1 MTDRILICYG
11 TRPEYLKVLPLIR
24 KFKKKNYKLLYV
36 QQHQQ
41 LLKNNKFDY
50 KLKINSENKNRL
62 NSIFEHIFKKFNF
75 SRFKYVLVQGDTAS
89 ALGCAIAA
97 FNFNIKIIHLEAG
110 LRTYD
115 KNNPY
120 PEETYRQLIS
130 RIADIHLCPTQL
142 SKNNLIKENIRK
154 NVFVVGNTALDN
166 LVKFKKKT
174 TYSNTVLITLH
185 RREKLSEMKQW
196 FIALNKIAKK
206 NSSLKFIFPLH
217 ANPQIQKL
225 KKFLSNIKVTSFL
238 THEKMLKLMVKSKF
252 LITDSGGVQEEGS
265 FLNKKVIVC
274 RKFTER
280 PEGIKTGHLI
290 LCKKPQNID
299 KIVRKLNKNYYINRS
314 CPYGNGKTADKI
326 LRLYNEKKI

>member
-1 MTDRILICYG
+1 MNKILICYG
-11 TRPEYLKVLPLIR
+11 TRPEYLKVLPLIK
-24 KFKKKNYKLLYV
+24 KFKKKNIKLLYV
-36 QQHQQ
+36 QQHNQ

-50 KLKINSENKNRL
+50 KLKINTKNNNRL
-62 NSIFEHIFKKFNF
+62 NLIFENIFQKFNF
-75 SRFKYVLVQGDTAS
+75 SKFKYVLVQGDTAS

-97 FNFNIKIIHLEAG
+97 FNYDIKIIHLEAG

-115 KNNPY
+115 KYNPY

-142 SKNNLIKENIRK
+142 SKKNLIKENIK
-154 NVFVVGNTALDN
+154 NNIFVVGNSALDN
-166 LVKFKKKT
+166 LVKLKRKI
-174 TYSNTVLITLH
+174 TYTNTVLITLH

-196 FIALNKIAKK
+196 FVALNKIAKK

-217 ANPQIQKL
+217 VNPEIQKL
-225 KKFLSNIKVTSFL
+225 RKHLDNIKVTNFL
-238 THEKMLKLMVKSKF
+238 THEKMLELMVKSKF

-290 LCKKPQNID
+290 LCKKPIELEQ
-299 KIVRKLNKNYYINRS
+299 IVHRLNKNFYINRS
-314 CPYGNGKTADKI
+314 CPYGNGKTAQKI
-326 LRLYNEKKI
+326 LKLYNEKKI